1 MLALTLSPNRSEFVV
16 RERAKRRRIKF
27 KDGAAA
33 AEGTRHESECK
44 LQLLRTAGLASSQ
57 NVYSFT
63 SRLQRVYSIM

>member
-33 AEGTRHESECK
+33 AAEGTRHESECK

-57 NVYSFT
+57 NVYSYT
-63 SRLQRVYSIM
+63 SRL